1 MLFTVQ
7 QKVRGGRTPWP
18 PRSPHLTPIDFFY
31 WGYIQDIVYSTTVV
45 DLEDLRR
52 RIVAACATV
61 VLQEVAIRNFGSSSV
76 IYCKLNFH
84 SSIIW

>member
-7 QKVRGGRTPWP
+7 QKVRGGFTAWP
-18 PRSPHLTPIDFFY
+18 QRSPYLIPMDFFY
-31 WGYIQDIVYSTTVV
+31 WGYIEDIVCSGPVA

-61 VLQEVAIRNFGSSSV
+61 VLQEV
-76 IYCKLNFH
+76 H
-84 SSIIW
+84 T